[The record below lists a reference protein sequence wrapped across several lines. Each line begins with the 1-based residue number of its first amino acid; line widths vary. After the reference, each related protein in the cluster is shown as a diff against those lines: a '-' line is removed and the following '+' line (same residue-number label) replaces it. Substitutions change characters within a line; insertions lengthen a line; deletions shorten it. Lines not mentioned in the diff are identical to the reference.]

1 MSMAKQI
8 FYHNLRKGNKVEVEI
23 YNRDIKPYE
32 EKNNIAYWSS
42 EVFLNDYF
50 HKCEFSE
57 PYAKAWGLIP
67 QAWVTTPWRNK
78 MKKIVFKFVRGYV
91 KKHKKLPEGELS
103 FLVDWK
109 SRDLHWLKHRLK
121 KKQNVIF
128 PKIDFK

>member
-23 YNRDIKPYE
+23 YNRDIKPYV

-42 EVFLNDYF
+42 ETFLNDYF
-50 HKCEFSE
+50 LKCEFSE
-57 PYAKAWGLIP
+57 PYAKAWGSIP

-103 FLVDWK
+103 FFVDWK
-109 SRDLHWLKHRLK
+109 NRDLHWLKHCLK